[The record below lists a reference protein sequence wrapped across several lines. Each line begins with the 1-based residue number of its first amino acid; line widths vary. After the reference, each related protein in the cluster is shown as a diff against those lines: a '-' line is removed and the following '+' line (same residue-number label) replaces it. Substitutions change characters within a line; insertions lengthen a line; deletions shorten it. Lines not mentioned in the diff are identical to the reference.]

1 MCGMA
6 FAHLRVMGM
15 AFPWVDFTWAGSQ
28 AADLA
33 EWAMGVNG
41 TVLRSYMKLHK
52 LGGGESTRSCKK
64 RVGSRICLKALPTCK
79 L

>member
-6 FAHLRVMGM
+6 FAHLRVVGM

-41 TVLRSYMKLHK
+41 TGSTKLHETSQVRGRREHAF
-52 LGGGESTRSCKK
+52 LQEAGWAQGF
-64 RVGSRICLKALPTCK
+64 V
-79 L
+79 